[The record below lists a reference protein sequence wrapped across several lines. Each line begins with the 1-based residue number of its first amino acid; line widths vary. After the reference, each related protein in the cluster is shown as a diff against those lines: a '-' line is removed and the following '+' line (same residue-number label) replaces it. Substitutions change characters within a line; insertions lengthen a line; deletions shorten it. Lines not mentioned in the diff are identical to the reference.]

1 MLSKILIANRGEI
14 AVRIIRACREM
25 AIRTVAV
32 FSEAD
37 RGSLH
42 VRYADEAHCIG
53 PAPAAKSYLNMGA
66 ILEAAVRSGARAIH
80 PGYGFLAENP
90 QFAEVCEGCGI
101 RFIGPPVASIQMMGD
116 KAAARR
122 AAAAHGVPVL
132 PGSQHPVRDLED
144 AKRMARDIGYP
155 VIIKASAGG
164 GGKGMRVVMAPEGL
178 ESALAM
184 AAAEAAAAFGDA
196 AVYLERF
203 LPDPRHVEIQI
214 LADNTG
220 HGVHLG
226 ERDCS
231 AQRRN
236 QKIVEE
242 SPGPAV
248 KPALRWWRTAAK
260 RRM

>member
-90 QFAEVCEGCGI
+90 AFAALCAEEGFV
-101 RFIGPPVASIQMMGD
+101 FIGPPAEAIQRLGS
-116 KAAARR
+116 KTSARR
-122 AAAAHGVPVL
+122 LAVEAGVPVVPGTTRNLTDEEAEQAAREMGL
-132 PGSQHPVRDLED
+132 PV
-144 AKRMARDIGYP
+144 
-155 VIIKASAGG
+155 VIKADGLAA
-164 GGKGMRVVMAPEGL
+164 GKGG
-178 ESALAM
+178 
-184 AAAEAAAAFGDA
+184 AE
-196 AVYLERF
+196 
-203 LPDPRHVEIQI
+203 P
-214 LADNTG
+214 T
-220 HGVHLG
+220 
-226 ERDCS
+226 
-231 AQRRN
+231 RR
-236 QKIVEE
+236 E
-242 SPGPAV
+242 SPGPPPRATRTRSSSPV
-248 KPALRWWRTAAK
+248 PGPPPFHMPPLPTAALEVRADGLRSVV
-260 RRM
+260 RRGPFAG